1 MRQIVEF
8 PCARR
13 SPSALAKDATVTN
26 PEIAVIVNPGAA
38 GGKALKALP
47 VINDTLKGSGTPYA
61 IYVTKARGDAIDA
74 ARNHAEAGASR
85 ILAVGGDGTINEVAN
100 GIYQSGVDAM
110 LGLVPVGHGTDLARY
125 LGTSKDIAE
134 AVRHACAGDPRQV
147 DLGLACYADGTERA
161 FINIAGLGFDAMVA
175 SKAQK
180 SRLPGGNLPYL
191 GSALATLIGFKN
203 LDVQITADGTLIETP
218 GVFVQ
223 IANAQYMGGGYH
235 FAPMAS
241 MDDGLLDVCV
251 VGDFGKL
258 ELIREIPGVYKGKHV
273 GHPKFT
279 HLTAKCI
286 EITTSEPA
294 MVQLDGELVGH
305 SPVTFR
311 VLPAA
316 ISLVK

>member
-1 MRQIVEF
+1 
-8 PCARR
+8 
-13 SPSALAKDATVTN
+13 VTN
-26 PEIAVIVNPGAA
+26 PEIAAIVNPGAA

-47 VINDTLKGSGTPYA
+47 IINDTLKGTGTPYA

-74 ARNHAEAGASR
+74 ARNFAEAGATR

-100 GIYQSGVDAM
+100 GIFQSGANAA

-125 LGTSKDIAE
+125 LGTSKKIAE
-134 AVRHACAGDPRQV
+134 AVRHACEGEPSPV
-147 DLGLACYADGTERA
+147 DLGLVTYADESERA

-175 SKAQK
+175 SRAQK

-191 GSALATLIGFKN
+191 GSALATLVGFKN
-203 LDVQITADGTLIETP
+203 LHVEINADGHLIETP

-223 IANAQYMGGGYH
+223 VANAQYMGGGYH

-273 GHPKFT
+273 SHPKFS
-279 HLTAKCI
+279 HIAAKCI
-286 EITTSEPA
+286 EIKTPEPA
-294 MVQLDGELVGH
+294 MV
-305 SPVTFR
+305 P
-311 VLPAA
+311 
-316 ISLVK
+316 